1 MPHSRPKLQRLVTS
15 VLGRQAQ
22 ATRVSLASPPAISSL
37 QRGKVIEANQPRNAS
52 RNFKREHVV
61 IWHATKI
68 TEPEK
73 SILGES
79 QHIYRLTQIKA
90 LEHGRNTQV
99 QWTARLGTANRWWT
113 LRMDGCYFTGNNCY
127 SWARRRMIL

>member
-1 MPHSRPKLQRLVTS
+1 MISNLSSQLNLLSQSPARTSVRPSTVSMPHSRPKLQRLVTS

-61 IWHATKI
+61 I
-68 TEPEK
+68 
-73 SILGES
+73 
-79 QHIYRLTQIKA
+79 
-90 LEHGRNTQV
+90 
-99 QWTARLGTANRWWT
+99 
-113 LRMDGCYFTGNNCY
+113 
-127 SWARRRMIL
+127 